1 MVSSKHLNFNF
12 LYLIKP
18 SFFCSTLVWG
28 LFLKSYEY
36 FRAYFGS
43 YNYLYILATPRI
55 KVIQLCNTLGF
66 PYKRSALPEKRIAV
80 SQLDFRARK
89 GLGTFEKQAPGN
101 GVITLACLV

>member
-1 MVSSKHLNFNF
+1 MVCSKHLNFNF

-66 PYKRSALPEKRIAV
+66 PYKRSALSKKRIAV

-89 GLGTFEKQAPGN
+89 GLGTFEKQTPDN